1 MSNETKNKTAA
12 DTVADNVQTTAEA
25 VKDNATSDE
34 ATAPKVKAETKPNPK
49 PKGKAKTESGGT
61 SALKAVGVAA
71 CKRHGLEQVWVTV
84 DGQVFPQESDAKAHA
99 KNLQSN
105 EILKV
110 SAQ

>member
-34 ATAPKVKAETKPNPK
+34 ATAPKVKAETKPK